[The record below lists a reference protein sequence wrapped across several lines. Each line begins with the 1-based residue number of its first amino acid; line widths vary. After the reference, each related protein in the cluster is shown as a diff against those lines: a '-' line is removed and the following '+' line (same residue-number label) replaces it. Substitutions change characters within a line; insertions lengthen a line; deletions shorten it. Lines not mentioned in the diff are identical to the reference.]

1 MGWYLKYNSNINK
14 PLFLFEVHIMDNE
27 VWRMVVERNEFELI
41 KAIRDGDKTAMEEL
55 FNIHVNKSVKLA
67 YMITR
72 QWALAEDAVQEAF
85 IKAFKY
91 IQSFDMNRNFLP
103 WFTKIVVNEARRL
116 LKKADIYSELE
127 SLGDIDSG
135 EVQLQDRVI
144 LQFNRKVLL
153 EEVNRLEMKYRLPII
168 LKYYSGFS
176 EKDISSMLS
185 IPLTTVKIR
194 LYRARQR
201 LKDSFIKME
210 ADVFEYG
217 K

>member
-1 MGWYLKYNSNINK
+1 MG
-14 PLFLFEVHIMDNE
+14 NE
-27 VWRMVVERNEFELI
+27 VWKLAIERNEFELI
-41 KAIRDGDKTAMEEL
+41 KAIRDGDKTAMEEI
-55 FNIHVNKSVKLA
+55 FNIHINKSVKLA

-72 QWALAEDAVQEAF
+72 QWTLAEDAVQEAF
-85 IKAFKY
+85 IKAFKH
-91 IQSFDMNRNFLP
+91 IQSFDMNRSFLP

-116 LKKADIYSELE
+116 LKKTDMYSELE
-127 SLGDIDSG
+127 SLENIDSG
-135 EVQLQDRVI
+135 EVLLQDRVI
-144 LQFNRKVLL
+144 LQFNRKTLL
-153 EEVNRLEMKYRLPII
+153 EEINKLELKYRLPII

-201 LKDSFIKME
+201 LKDNFIKME